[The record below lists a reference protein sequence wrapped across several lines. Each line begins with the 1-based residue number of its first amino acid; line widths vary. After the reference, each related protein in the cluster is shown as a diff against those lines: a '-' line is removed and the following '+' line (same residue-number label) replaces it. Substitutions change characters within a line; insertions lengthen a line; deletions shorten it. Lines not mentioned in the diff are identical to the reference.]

1 MICFFIFMSLKNLH
15 ISLDEALIR
24 KSLKIIILEP
34 VIMTQVSLYHL
45 GATLLSPSLSFISEQ
60 VSQAVPKQKKVF
72 FLAREGYWLQQAYQ
86 TYCRA
91 KEEEDNSQ
99 YLLVSR
105 AFLFKVGLSNPLSYP
120 IALKGEFKGTL
131 YDLMR
136 SRFMLSHLSI
146 NDVFSEEEQKQTV
159 ELPTDISMVSL
170 YLESRL
176 EGLTKVTE
184 ETRSTYTQYLSSIGF
199 FEQETIHM
207 VDLGYSGTIQKLITM
222 LFNKDT
228 VGHYLIASN
237 PGVSTYDDCSMEMI
251 GYLKEGVKLTE
262 GYIPLDRSMF
272 WESLLTAPVGQFQDI
287 RPSALPNCD
296 FDYYYGRK
304 VATQHNFHLLEQVC
318 KGALDT
324 LKYHAE
330 NDVSFTKEE
339 VEQLYTSFVM
349 KNGMLPKSSWP
360 LFSIDDDVSSYGT
373 VEPLA
378 FFGLK

>member
-1 MICFFIFMSLKNLH
+1 MLKFSH
-15 ISLDEALIR
+15 KEQ
-24 KSLKIIILEP
+24 
-34 VIMTQVSLYHL
+34 VIMTTTSLHHL
-45 GATLLSPSLSFISEQ
+45 GSTLLSPSLSFLSQQ
-60 VSQAVPKQKKVF
+60 VSQSVPKDNKVF

-86 TYCRA
+86 TYSAA
-91 KEEEDNSQ
+91 KEEVDNSQ

-105 AFLFKVGLSNPLSYP
+105 AFLFKVGLSNPESYP
-120 IALKGEFKGTL
+120 ISLKGEFKGTL

-136 SRFMLSHLSI
+136 ARFMLSNLSI
-146 NDVFSEEEQKQTV
+146 NEVFTEEEQKQTV

-176 EGLTKVTE
+176 EKLTQVTE
-184 ETRSTYTQYLSSIGF
+184 ETRSTYFTYLTGIGF

-222 LFNKDT
+222 LFNKNT

-237 PGVSTYDDCSMEMI
+237 PGSSICNGHSMEMI

-262 GYIPLDRSMF
+262 GYLPLDRSMF

-287 RPSALPNCD
+287 RPSLLPD
-296 FDYYYGRK
+296 REFDYYYGRK
-304 VATQHNFHLLEQVC
+304 VATQHNFHLLEQIC
-318 KGALDT
+318 EGALET
-324 LKYHAE
+324 LRCHAE
-330 NDVSFTKEE
+330 NDITFTKEE
-339 VEQLYTSFVM
+339 VELLYTSFVT

-360 LFSIDDDVSSYGT
+360 LFSIDDDISSYGT